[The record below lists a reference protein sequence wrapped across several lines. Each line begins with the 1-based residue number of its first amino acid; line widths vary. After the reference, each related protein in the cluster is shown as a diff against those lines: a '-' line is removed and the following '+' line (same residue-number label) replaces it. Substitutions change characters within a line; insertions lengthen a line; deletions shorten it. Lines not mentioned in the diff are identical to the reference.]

1 MVPRRTAV
9 LREHLREALGGIVA
23 RAVALG
29 GAPLEDHPD
38 PLEHP
43 PRGCRAREP
52 LRPKRRQNVGARDG
66 IHALRPEGRYHA
78 RERGQPLL
86 TVFLVPEPSRVRR
99 VDLSGRLL
107 ERREPTMRTPTLR
120 EGIAAG
126 PGHLPKV
133 HGLLPGLRERDQ
145 GHAAE
150 PEVAPAALNDR
161 AQNPALRAARGHA
174 EIQAAAVGHPASA
187 CPRSS
192 RLHRAGGESLVRMAL
207 GEVPHI
213 YPHYNPD
220 CVGSEECVWDD

>member
-1 MVPRRTAV
+1 MELCTKA
-9 LREHLREALGGIVA
+9 
-23 RAVALG
+23 
-29 GAPLEDHPD
+29 
-38 PLEHP
+38 
-43 PRGCRAREP
+43 
-52 LRPKRRQNVGARDG
+52 
-66 IHALRPEGRYHA
+66 
-78 RERGQPLL
+78 
-86 TVFLVPEPSRVRR
+86 
-99 VDLSGRLL
+99 SGRLL
-107 ERREPTMRTPTLR
+107 ERREPPMRTPTLR
-120 EGIAAG
+120 ERITAG
-126 PGHLPKV
+126 PSDLPNV

-145 GHAAE
+145 GHSAE